1 MRIEFSSIVNHMSC
15 LSFNI
20 ELNIDIV
27 DWSVFPCYF
36 VSPLSNLLVWTTL
49 EGVFPFHFMLIIFL
63 KLLCFLGKLGVMRK
77 GCWYCSLT
85 GYGLFLP
92 LVPSFVKYELANL
105 ATVHL
110 KSAICLKTLGW
121 KAEHLANSFNFCSL

>member
-1 MRIEFSSIVNHMSC
+1 MSC

-20 ELNIDIV
+20 ELNIDIM

-63 KLLCFLGKLGVMRK
+63 KLLCFLGKLGVMTK
-77 GCWYCSLT
+77 GCWYCSLS

-110 KSAICLKTLGW
+110 KSAICLKILG
-121 KAEHLANSFNFCSL
+121 AESNTSSEFFQFL